1 MKNNAFSFLAA
12 MVLAA
17 FLVSCVSLQDRMM
30 SPEEQAEAQI
40 IDTVT
45 DTITFFQPFHIPQ
58 KNRIKA
64 KAYNQL
70 MKIARRKYQGDIDI
84 RNITITG
91 KLSALQTP
99 FIAAGGVGVLE
110 SILLGGPPGL
120 AIGIPVA
127 VAVNLIFGF
136 KSVTATGDVVAIGD
150 VVLIDSAPSGS
161 TAPVPGN
168 VPDNA
173 LAPGANF

>member
-17 FLVSCVSLQDRMM
+17 FLASCVSLQDRMM

-45 DTITFFQPFHIPQ
+45 DTIAFFQPFHIPQ

-91 KLSALQTP
+91 GLSALQIPLIFVGTV
-99 FIAAGGVGVLE
+99 ATVVSGVLGYSE
-110 SILLGGPPGL
+110 ALT
-120 AIGIPVA
+120 IGIPVTLG
-127 VAVNLIFGF
+127 VNLIFGF

-150 VVLIDSAPSGS
+150 VVLRDSAQSGS